1 MERWFNRRLVGV
13 YALLA
18 LVLALGYARYDYRAI
33 DGDGTA
39 FLDISQYITDGHAH
53 LAINGYWNPGYPA
66 VLAAARAITNPT
78 RLTEMPTAIYT
89 NLGIFALT
97 MAACLFF
104 TRGLIRLRSV
114 PRTPALDKAAAASN
128 VPARLVMPANALHVF
143 GLALLVYTLGRELPL
158 GEVKADTLLL
168 ALLLVAMG
176 LVLRLMVATAEI
188 GRARLSL
195 YALLGLTL
203 GCAYLVKSFAF
214 LPSALLFV
222 AAFIFGLTRK
232 GLLRRNIATGAVL
245 AGVIF
250 AAVAGPYI
258 VAISRQLGHPSTG
271 DSARLNYCFFID
283 QTPRWHEWYHHDL
296 GHATG
301 VFLHPEQ
308 VIAPAIATAPPV
320 YSFAA
325 HPYGTFPLWFDPA
338 YWTDGLT
345 PNFWLHGHLERL
357 ARCTGLLARY
367 VLARPEA
374 FVLLALLLAFG
385 ARLPRRRELWMWGV
399 PIGWGLLMLAI
410 YFPIDLQDRY
420 LMAPFLFVLLPIAAW
435 LEVRH
440 DRNPA
445 PRLIAESLVLLLAG
459 LAITQGASYVLSER
473 REMVVHRGEPGY
485 NIELHDIA
493 AGLQSLG
500 LHPGDTVACFGDMAC
515 YRDQWGRLAGAHVIA
530 EVGTPIQTEP
540 QPVWDAMPD
549 PRVVTDPLRTLGAR
563 FIVARFYNTA
573 KKPAGWVELE
583 GSDYYAYPLDAPAN

>member
-1 MERWFNRRLVGV
+1 MGRLLNRKLVWV
-13 YALLA
+13 YFALALL
-18 LVLALGYARYDYRAI
+18 LALGYARYDYYPV

-39 FLDISQYITDGHAH
+39 FLDISQYLTGGHAA

-66 VLAAARAITNPT
+66 VLAAVRAVTHPT

-97 MAACLFF
+97 MAACVFF
-104 TRGLIRLRSV
+104 TGGLVRLRSV
-114 PRTPALDKAAAASN
+114 RRAAAIDLGAS
-128 VPARLVMPANALHVF
+128 PQRLVMPANALHVF

-158 GEVKADTLLL
+158 GAIKADTLLL

-176 LVLRLMVATAEI
+176 LVLRLMAATAAL

-222 AAFIFGLTRK
+222 AALVFGLTRK
-232 GLLRRNIATGAVL
+232 GAPRRNIATGAVL
-245 AGVIF
+245 AGVVF
-250 AAVAGPYI
+250 AAIAGPYI

-308 VIAPAIATAPPV
+308 VIATDPPV

-338 YWTDGLT
+338 WWTDGLT
-345 PNFWLHGHLERL
+345 PKFWLHGHLERL

-367 VLARPEA
+367 ITARPEA

-399 PIGWGLLMLAI
+399 PVAWGLLMLAI

-420 LMAPFLFVLLPIAAW
+420 LMAPFLFLLLPIAAW

-445 PRLIAESLVLLLAG
+445 PQLIAESLVLLLAA

-500 LHPGDTVACFGDMAC
+500 LHPGDKVACFGDMAC
-515 YRDQWGRLAGAHVIA
+515 YRDQWGRLAGAHIIA

-540 QPVWDAMPD
+540 QPLWDAMPD
-549 PRVVTDPLRTLGAR
+549 PNAVTAPLRALGAR

-573 KKPAGWVELE
+573 RKPAGWVELE
-583 GSDYYAYPLDAPAN
+583 GSDYYAFPLDAPAN